1 MFGFGS
7 GVCKKFSV
15 LMSKIGGGALKYL
28 LLFPLLCVNYAF
40 GVELS
45 SLCSQTTG
53 NSCNITKAENEIT
66 NNGNFNKNT
75 NISIQTQITNF
86 INYGDINIGTNTIN
100 VNGTGNTIVN
110 VINYG
115 RIVATSTG
123 GNHQGASFASWSGGV
138 FQNFY
143 NYGYISGGIT
153 LDRDV
158 KNRINITNYGI
169 MAGVDISNTSPDD
182 DRVTIDNYNLINLH
196 PETKMHF
203 ADLNELVIKNYAIK
217 IEQNSQNFN
226 NSSFTLDKSQ
236 ANNSHLY
243 ASETNSITFSDEN
256 SRLILSAGGDFE
268 FGKDYLTNKL
278 ILSRKGNAQK
288 VDENNIDAS
297 RLTTKDNYLELS
309 TTPTHF
315 KLNVNAAMS
324 EVSLTHKANIKSINL
339 MTLQSNDI
347 IFEQNYQPV
356 RQRKSTKRTRKPQ
369 RTDDFYFNFTPYAAY
384 NELGEQNRYDL
395 SGFEYGFIAAF
406 SQKMWGESYGIHLGF
421 GYGEYKDKGDDSHFK
436 DFFIKNMNFM
446 GGFHYKRDLLYDMY
460 VKARLDGFYFMNEFG
475 KVPYYHELGAKPNT
489 FGAGGSVYLG
499 QSFNFRQLGVL
510 SLEAGLDYKALKQ
523 MKELKIIDEFQSK
536 NEIYEANLYHLL
548 YGDLALAYRK
558 QLGYGLRFNAKLG
571 ARANALK
578 NLAKGKLTIY
588 DKSYDFTLD
597 NDEFL
602 GFGNV
607 GLNYKMLEKL
617 DLSLNYSGVLGDKT
631 TSHAGNF
638 AFKLWW

>member
-1 MFGFGS
+1 M
-7 GVCKKFSV
+7 
-15 LMSKIGGGALKYL
+15 
-28 LLFPLLCVNYAF
+28 
-40 GVELS
+40 ELN

-123 GNHQGASFASWSGGV
+123 GNHQGASFASWSDGK

-153 LDRDV
+153 LTL
-158 KNRINITNYGI
+158 NNGENISITNYGT
-169 MAGVDISNTSPDD
+169 MAGLEASTNPTTAGNAV
-182 DRVTIDNYNLINLH
+182 VVVDNYNLIKLH
-196 PETKMHF
+196 PANDMHF
-203 ADLNELVIKNYAIK
+203 ADIDKLIIKNYAIK
-217 IEQNSQNFN
+217 VEENANAFNSIDFAGTNTKGN
-226 NSSFTLDKSQ
+226 T
-236 ANNSHLY
+236 NNSHL
-243 ASETNSITFSDEN
+243 AVVNMNSVEFSDEN

-268 FGKDYLTNKL
+268 FGKDYLTQKL
-278 ILSRKGNAQK
+278 IVTINNAKQEVK
-288 VDENNIDAS
+288 IPTISPS

>member
-1 MFGFGS
+1 M
-7 GVCKKFSV
+7 
-15 LMSKIGGGALKYL
+15 KYIL
-28 LLFPLLCVNYAF
+28 VFLFCLNYAV

-53 NSCNITKAENEIT
+53 TSCEIKNPQNEIT
-66 NNGNFNKNT
+66 NNGVFNKNI
-75 NISIQTQITNF
+75 NIAIQTQITNF
-86 INYGDINIGTNTIN
+86 INYNDINIGTNTIN
-100 VNGTGNTIVN
+100 VSGAGNTIQN
-110 VINYG
+110 LINYG
-115 RIVATSTG
+115 RIIANSTS
-123 GNHQGASFASWSGGV
+123 GNNTGASFASWSSGV

-153 LDRDV
+153 LT
-158 KNRINITNYGI
+158 KNSKDSINITNYGI
-169 MAGVDISNTSPDD
+169 MAGVDTATGGGPGQES
-182 DRVTIDNYNLINLH
+182 VTVDNYNLINLH

-226 NSSFTLDKSQ
+226 NSSYNDTFNNKV
-236 ANNSHLY
+236 NNSHLY
-243 ASETNSITFSDEN
+243 ASETNSVTFSDEN

-268 FGKDYLTNKL
+268 FGQDYLTNKL
-278 ILSRKGNAQK
+278 ILSRKGNTQNP
-288 VDENNIDAS
+288 DENHIDAF

-315 KLNVNAAMS
+315 KLNVNGAMS
-324 EVSLTHKANIKSINL
+324 EVALTHKANIKSINL

-356 RQRKSTKRTRKPQ
+356 RQRKNRTKKPQ
-369 RTDDFYFNFTPYAAY
+369 RTDNFYLNFTPYAAY
-384 NELGEQNRYDL
+384 NELLKQNRYNL

-406 SQKMWGESYGIHLGF
+406 SQKVWSESYGVHLGF
-421 GYGEYKDKGDDSHFK
+421 GYGEYKNKSDDSHFK
-436 DFFIKNMNFM
+436 DFYIKNMNFM
-446 GGFHYKRDLLYDMY
+446 GGFHYKRDLLYGVF

-475 KVPYYHELGAKPNT
+475 KVPYYYELGAKPNA

-510 SLEAGLDYKALKQ
+510 SLEAGLDYKALGQ

-536 NEIYEANLYHLL
+536 NESYEANLYHLL

-558 QLGYGLRFNAKLG
+558 QLSYGLRFNAKLG
-571 ARANALK
+571 VRANALK
-578 NLAKGKLTIY
+578 NLAKGKLVIY

-597 NDEFL
+597 NDEFM

-607 GLNYKMLEKL
+607 GLNYKLFEKF
-617 DLSLNYSGVLGDKT
+617 DLSLNYSGVLGDKS